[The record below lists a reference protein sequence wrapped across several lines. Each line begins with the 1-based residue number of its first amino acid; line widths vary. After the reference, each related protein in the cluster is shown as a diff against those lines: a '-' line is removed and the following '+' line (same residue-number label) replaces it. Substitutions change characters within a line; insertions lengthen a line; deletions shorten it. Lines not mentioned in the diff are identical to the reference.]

1 MYLKPRAKPEAA
13 RAAVAGFGLIEVMI
27 SLVIIAVGL
36 LGIEK
41 MEALAYA
48 STGIASGRAIAAI
61 EAESLAAEMH
71 ANRAFWAA
79 GAAPAYFYV
88 SGVTVTDPTSTVNV
102 AGAACSTASGA
113 TNPAACTPAIMA
125 AFDVEQWA
133 AALQALLPNDGAYVT
148 CTTSV
153 ITPVNCTITVSWAE
167 NNVSINAQGTIAQN
181 SPSYTLYVEP

>member
-1 MYLKPRAKPEAA
+1 MHLKPRSA
-13 RAAVAGFGLIEVMI
+13 RAAAAGFGLIEVLI

-79 GAAPAYFYV
+79 GVAPAYFYV
-88 SGVTVTDPTSTVNV
+88 SGTTVTDPTNTVNT

-113 TNPAACTPAIMA
+113 TNPAACAPATMA
-125 AFDVEQWA
+125 AFDVQQWA
-133 AALQALLPNDGAYVT
+133 GALQALLPNDGAYVT

-153 ITPVNCTITVSWAE
+153 IAPVNCTITVSWAE
-167 NNVSINAQGTIAQN
+167 NNMSINSQGTIAQN
-181 SPSYTLYVEP
+181 SPTYTLYVEP

>member
-1 MYLKPRAKPEAA
+1 MYLKPQAL
-13 RAAVAGFGLIEVMI
+13 RAAAAGFGLIEVMV

-48 STGIASGRAIAAI
+48 STGVASGRAIAAI

-79 GAAPAYFYV
+79 GVAPAYFYV
-88 SGVTVTDPTSTVNV
+88 SGLTVTDPTGVVNATPV
-102 AGAACSTASGA
+102 TCSTATGSA
-113 TNPAACTPAIMA
+113 NPAGCAPATMA
-125 AFDVEQWA
+125 AFDVQQWA

>member
-1 MYLKPRAKPEAA
+1 MYLKPQAL
-13 RAAVAGFGLIEVMI
+13 RAAAAGFGLIEVMV

-48 STGIASGRAIAAI
+48 STGVASGRAIAAI

-88 SGVTVTDPTSTVNV
+88 SGVTVTDPTNTVNV
-102 AGAACSTASGA
+102 AAACSTATGSA
-113 TNPAACTPAIMA
+113 NPAACTPAAMA
-125 AFDVEQWA
+125 AFDVAQWA

-153 ITPVNCTITVSWAE
+153 IAPVNCTITVSWAE